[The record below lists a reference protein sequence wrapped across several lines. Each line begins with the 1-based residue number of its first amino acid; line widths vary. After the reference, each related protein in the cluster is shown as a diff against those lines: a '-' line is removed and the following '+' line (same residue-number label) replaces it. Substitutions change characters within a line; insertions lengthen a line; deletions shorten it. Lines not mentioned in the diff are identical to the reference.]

1 VSSGSPCPQ
10 QCGGQQSEVGSDNQA
25 NQKQGHR
32 TAPPT
37 WRGLW
42 GSEGAARRLHA
53 GKTFNEAAYPASLSP
68 ICDTVVLRR
77 WEASR

>member
-1 VSSGSPCPQ
+1 MSSGSPCSQ
-10 QCGGQQSEVGSDNQA
+10 QGGYHQAEVDTGNHTGQEQD
-25 NQKQGHR
+25 HR

-53 GKTFNEAAYPASLSP
+53 GKTFNEAAYPASRSP
-68 ICDTVVLRR
+68 IGDTVVLRR
-77 WEASR
+77 REVSR